1 MHHSAYYAKYAK
13 ADEIQAPHTWIIM
26 NYSNSKSY
34 HVYFHWYHVFNF
46 RNENVTEGKLIVN
59 MLFKWH

>member
-1 MHHSAYYAKYAK
+1 MRHSAYYAKYAK

-26 NYSNSKSY
+26 NYRNSKSY

-46 RNENVTEGKLIVN
+46 RNENVTEGKLIIN